1 MNGCDVII
9 IFFFAAHG
17 IVGSIYIQRSFVENH
32 TTKLKAAAKIVTMRG
47 QGAVALGYDVKTL
60 ESGITFAG
68 QWSNDGFTSS
78 ISALYPGSFEY
89 SIWTHNIMTWENGAS
104 GKSLTCPE
112 ILNLIDTVGLEIVV
126 PALGTCD
133 PPQMESP

>member
-1 MNGCDVII
+1 M
-9 IFFFAAHG
+9 
-17 IVGSIYIQRSFVENH
+17 ENQV
-32 TTKLKAAAKIVTMRG
+32 TKLKAAAEIETMPG

-60 ESGITFAG
+60 ESGIASAE
-68 QWSNDGFTSS
+68 QRSNDEFTSS

-89 SIWTHNIMTWENGAS
+89 SIWTHNLMTWENGAS

-133 PPQMESP
+133 PPRMEPP